1 MSAAERER
9 TPKTDNTL
17 NYEPILEQ
25 RRRYNGRS
33 GAFVAK
39 KIKMKTPNIAYT
51 DT

>member
-1 MSAAERER
+1 MSAAELER
-9 TPKTDNTL
+9 TSKTDNIH
-17 NYEPILEQ
+17 NYEPTLEQ